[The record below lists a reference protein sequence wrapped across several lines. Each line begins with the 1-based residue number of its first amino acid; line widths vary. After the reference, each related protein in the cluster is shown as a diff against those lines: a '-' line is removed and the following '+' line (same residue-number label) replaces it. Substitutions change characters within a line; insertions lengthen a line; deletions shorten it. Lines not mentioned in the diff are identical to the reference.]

1 MNTKSFPRIQ
11 SLRHL
16 LHSRPDLSL
25 QEDPTVDR
33 LVKFLTSNTSLE
45 VVRKDGWL
53 YAVKYGTTDAPPI
66 ALRADMDAL
75 PIDERLDLPY
85 RSQTPG
91 VSHKCG
97 HDGHCAALCGAAI
110 ELSSLRVPRTTYLIF
125 QPAEEIGLGAKHCA
139 KLIEEKG
146 IEEIYAFHNLSGYPE
161 GQIVYRKGLTQPASE
176 GLMIKLHGRHS
187 HASAPEEGLNPAS
200 AVAKI
205 ALYSQNL
212 LQEMQGELA
221 RKALEDGSDGVE
233 MILCTIVGMKVGTGD
248 FGISAGDGEIRLTL
262 RAEDETRLK
271 CMEERLICDS
281 KALAG
286 KEGMRVESSIS
297 DYFPETRNH
306 ERALQK
312 VRKCAENRGF
322 EICEMQDLWRASEDF
337 GYYLKKCEGAMFYIG
352 NGESYP
358 ALHTAEYDFNDRILD
373 TAVDMFVSLAASEL

>member
-1 MNTKSFPRIQ
+1 
-11 SLRHL
+11 
-16 LHSRPDLSL
+16 
-25 QEDPTVDR
+25 VDR

-53 YAVKYGTTDAPPI
+53 YAVKYCTTDAPPI

-110 ELSSLRVPRTTYLIF
+110 ELSSLRIPRTTYLIF

-200 AVAKI
+200 AVAQI

-212 LQEMQGELA
+212 LQEMQGELTK
-221 RKALEDGSDGVE
+221 KAFEEGRDRVE

-262 RAEDETRLK
+262 RAEDESVMKR
-271 CMEERLICDS
+271 MEERLRRYAQS
-281 KALAG
+281 LAE
-286 KEGMRVESSIS
+286 KEGLRFECAIS

-306 ERALQK
+306 DSALQK
-312 VRKCAENRGF
+312 VYKCAQNRGF
-322 EICEMQDLWRASEDF
+322 ETCEMQDLWRASEDF